1 MPAAILER
9 GGGEG
14 TAVRR
19 GRSGA
24 GGGWA
29 EMMARR
35 MAVRS
40 QVRAKLEAEIFE
52 LNAKLAA
59 EAERQRE
66 AYEAKLSE
74 LIAQLKRDG

>member
-1 MPAAILER
+1 
-9 GGGEG
+9 
-14 TAVRR
+14 
-19 GRSGA
+19 
-24 GGGWA
+24 
-29 EMMARR
+29 MMARR